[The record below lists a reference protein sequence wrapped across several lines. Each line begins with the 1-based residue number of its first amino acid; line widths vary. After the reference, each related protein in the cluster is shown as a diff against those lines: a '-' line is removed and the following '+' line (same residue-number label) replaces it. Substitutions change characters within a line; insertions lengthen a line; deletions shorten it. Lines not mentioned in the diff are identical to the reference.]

1 MPARQDNRRE
11 QHLWNSIKNL
21 ASLLGLSTYETGKR
35 ARLPNR
41 WPIRNQD
48 RE

>member
-1 MPARQDNRRE
+1 MPARQSNRRE
-11 QHLWNSIKNL
+11 QHLWNSTKNL
-21 ASLLGLSTYETGKR
+21 ASLLGLSTFGTGKG
-35 ARLPNR
+35 AGLPNR

>member
-21 ASLLGLSTYETGKR
+21 ASLLGLSTYETGKG
-35 ARLPNR
+35 AGLPNR
-41 WPIRNQD
+41 WLIKNQGL
-48 RE
+48 E

>member
-1 MPARQDNRRE
+1 MPARQSNRRE
-11 QHLWNSIKNL
+11 QHLWNSTKNL
-21 ASLLGLSTYETGKR
+21 ASLHGLSIYETRKK

-41 WPIRNQD
+41 WLIKNQG